1 MKPVRTATSNIVYVG
16 PPGIGDLHAER
27 VGTEPGRIRS
37 VWHLSKAEREYIAAG
52 GNIELEILTE
62 PIPPVALNV
71 TDAVGVGED
80 APDVLERLQ
89 QLADLPSDRPPKPPP
104 PPRDREVG

>member
-1 MKPVRTATSNIVYVG
+1 MKPVRTAASNIVYVG

-27 VGTEPGRIRS
+27 IGDGPGRIRS
-37 VWHLSKAEREYIAAG
+37 VWHLSKAERDYIAAG

-71 TDAVGVGED
+71 TDEVGIGED
-80 APDVLERLQ
+80 APAALERLE
-89 QLADLPSDRPPKPPP
+89 QLGDRPPSPPP

>member
-1 MKPVRTATSNIVYVG
+1 MVYVG
-16 PPGIGDLHAER
+16 PPGIGDLHAQR
-27 VGTEPGRIRS
+27 VGDRPGRVRS
-37 VWHLSKAEREYIAAG
+37 IWFLSKAEREFIADG

-71 TDAVGVGED
+71 TGEQGIGED
-80 APDVLERLQ
+80 APDVLGRLE
-89 QLADLPSDRPPKPPP
+89 QLTNRPAKPPP